1 MVLDKTKKIPIILE
15 TPVNRK
21 FIIGGTIEKLA
32 ELYNNIPNNYK
43 KRVKLCID
51 TQHIFAS
58 GYNIRTENELKK
70 YLNDFNKFI
79 GIKNL
84 VLIHLN
90 DSKKELNSRI
100 NRHFNIGKGFIF
112 KNNTSSLKYLIDF
125 SCNHNIPLLME
136 TNYDNYKDEIKYIK
150 KLFVHNI
157 KKLILK
163 IFEEILSYYES
174 LGKKGDVSIK
184 YKIDSYKKALDSI
197 KKYKYPIYNSSNVK
211 DLPFIGEK
219 FCEKIDLIAKNGTLN
234 MYENIK
240 KNTTSLS
247 IHLFQ
252 KIWGVGPEQAQYIVN
267 NNIFTIKELKD
278 AVKKNNIKL
287 NEQQLIGLKYYDD
300 LNKRI
305 SRSEILYYTN
315 IIKDLI
321 ENDHI
326 KIYNAGSYRIGKKY
340 SGDIDLIISYKKNY
354 GKDLKNIVYHKLEN
368 IIKEILVNGNE
379 KSIYIIKKE
388 NLKYYRKI
396 DIAYVEEKYLP
407 WYLLYFGSS
416 RDFSKKIRS
425 IASKL
430 GYKLNEKGLYYKNSE
445 EKVNFNPSDEK
456 DIFKYLHMEYI
467 PPEKRI

>member
-79 GIKNL
+79 RIKNL

-163 IFEEILSYYES
+163 IFEEILSY
-174 LGKKGDVSIK
+174 
-184 YKIDSYKKALDSI
+184 
-197 KKYKYPIYNSSNVK
+197 
-211 DLPFIGEK
+211 
-219 FCEKIDLIAKNGTLN
+219 
-234 MYENIK
+234 
-240 KNTTSLS
+240 
-247 IHLFQ
+247 
-252 KIWGVGPEQAQYIVN
+252 
-267 NNIFTIKELKD
+267 
-278 AVKKNNIKL
+278 
-287 NEQQLIGLKYYDD
+287 
-300 LNKRI
+300 
-305 SRSEILYYTN
+305 
-315 IIKDLI
+315 
-321 ENDHI
+321 
-326 KIYNAGSYRIGKKY
+326 
-340 SGDIDLIISYKKNY
+340 
-354 GKDLKNIVYHKLEN
+354 
-368 IIKEILVNGNE
+368 
-379 KSIYIIKKE
+379 
-388 NLKYYRKI
+388 
-396 DIAYVEEKYLP
+396 
-407 WYLLYFGSS
+407 
-416 RDFSKKIRS
+416 
-425 IASKL
+425 
-430 GYKLNEKGLYYKNSE
+430 
-445 EKVNFNPSDEK
+445 
-456 DIFKYLHMEYI
+456 
-467 PPEKRI
+467 